1 MSRFSLRAR
10 LTALVTVLFG
20 LALSAAA
27 AVGVARME
35 SSLKADTRR
44 SAEAVLTDYL
54 RQLRG
59 GAIGL
64 GDPDPEHATRFVYL
78 DADGNDLTN
87 LEFQRILFEAVEAEF
102 DDFAAEFADAAAE
115 WEARNSEQ
123 EAAPQPPPDPD
134 PALPPTD
141 PEADQPAPDPASSPA
156 SDSDTPG
163 FFRKTYEL
171 GVDVGDP
178 STADDS
184 ETPTF
189 VHRTYESSYDVGA
202 PVHLAADGD
211 PELLD
216 RGDDVIAVGYPVTL
230 GDTEAVIAVSSP
242 LKPVTDSVAA
252 LSATLLFLVPGLT
265 AAIAAAAWLI
275 IGRTLRPVDAITAQ
289 VNEIGGES
297 LDERVPQPAA
307 DDEIGHLASTMN
319 RMLDRLQQ
327 ARDTQR
333 QWISDASHELRSP
346 ITATLSTL
354 EVARS
359 HPDKTNW
366 AATADTLHDESARL
380 AALVDDLLLLARL
393 DETGTVSHVADVDL
407 DELCLSEAGRPHP
420 SPVHVHIQD
429 PVRVAGSLPNLTR
442 ALRNLVDNAA
452 RHAAG
457 RVDITLG
464 RDNGAAIIHVDDDGP
479 GIPEERREQI
489 FDRFSRLDE
498 SRHRANGEG
507 AGLGLAIAKG
517 IITRHQGTLT
527 VDESPRGGARLTI
540 TLPVETG

>member
-1 MSRFSLRAR
+1 MSSFSLRAR
-10 LTALVTVLFG
+10 LTTLVTVLFG
-20 LALSAAA
+20 LTLSAAA
-27 AVGVARME
+27 AVGAARME

-44 SAEAVLTDYL
+44 SAEALLIDYL
-54 RQLRG
+54 KQLQG

-64 GDPDPEHATRFVYL
+64 GDPDPEHATRFIYL
-78 DADGNDLTN
+78 DADGNELTN
-87 LEFQRILFEAVEAEF
+87 LEFQRILFETLDVNFDAAVAAFEAR
-102 DDFAAEFADAAAE
+102 AAE
-115 WEARNSEQ
+115 S
-123 EAAPQPPPDPD
+123 
-134 PALPPTD
+134 
-141 PEADQPAPDPASSPA
+141 ASSP
-156 SDSDTPG
+156 SD
-163 FFRKTYEL
+163 EQ
-171 GVDVGDP
+171 
-178 STADDS
+178 
-184 ETPTF
+184 ETPTIYLES
-189 VHRTYESSYDVGA
+189 YETELDIA
-202 PVHLAADGD
+202 PPVRLAAGSD

-216 RGDDVIAVGYPVTL
+216 RGDNVVAVGFPVTV
-230 GDTEAVIAVSSP
+230 GDTEAVIAVSAP

-265 AAIAAAAWLI
+265 AAIAAAAWFI

-289 VNEIGGES
+289 VNEISGES

-307 DDEIGHLASTMN
+307 DDEIGHLATTMN
-319 RMLDRLQQ
+319 RMLNRLQQ

-354 EVARS
+354 EVARNQ
-359 HPDKTNW
+359 PDKTNW

-380 AALVDDLLLLARL
+380 ASLVDDLLLLARL
-393 DETGTVSHVADVDL
+393 DETGPASHVADVDL

-420 SPVHVHIQD
+420 NPVHVHIQD

-489 FDRFSRLDE
+489 FNRFSRLDE

-517 IITRHQGTLT
+517 IITRHQGTVT
-527 VDESPRGGARLTI
+527 VAESPRGGARFTV
-540 TLPVETG
+540 TLPVEAA

>member
-1 MSRFSLRAR
+1 MSKLSLRAR
-10 LTALVTVLFG
+10 LTTLVTVLFG
-20 LALSAAA
+20 LTLSAAA
-27 AVGVARME
+27 VVGVARME

-54 RQLRG
+54 RQLQG
-59 GAIGL
+59 GAIDP
-64 GDPDPEHATRFVYL
+64 DPDPEHATRFVYL

-87 LEFQRILFEAVEAEF
+87 LEFQRILFEAMEAEF
-102 DDFAAEFADAAAE
+102 AEFDAEFDAAVAE
-115 WEARNSEQ
+115 WEARAAEQ
-123 EAAPQPPPDPD
+123 EPAPQPPPDP
-134 PALPPTD
+134 
-141 PEADQPAPDPASSPA
+141 EAARPAPDPASDSASDGSPA
-156 SDSDTPG
+156 GDSEMPG
-163 FFRKTYEL
+163 FFRKTYEF
-171 GVDVGDP
+171 GFDIDDP
-178 STADDS
+178 SAADDS

-189 VHRTYESSYDVGA
+189 VRRTYETSYDVG
-202 PVHLAADGD
+202 PPMQLAADGD

-252 LSATLLFLVPGLT
+252 LSATLLFLVPVLT
-265 AAIAAAAWLI
+265 AAIAAAAWFI

-289 VNEIGGES
+289 VNEISGES

-354 EVARS
+354 EVARNQ
-359 HPDKTNW
+359 PDKTNW
-366 AATADTLHDESARL
+366 SATADTLHDESARL
-380 AALVDDLLLLARL
+380 AALVDDLLLLARI
-393 DETGTVSHVADVDL
+393 DETGPASHVADVDL

-420 SPVHVHIQD
+420 NPVHVHVQD

-452 RHAAG
+452 RHAAE

-464 RDNGAAIIHVDDDGP
+464 RDNGAAVIHVDDDGP

-498 SRHRANGEG
+498 SRHRSNGEG

-540 TLPVETG
+540 TLPVETA

>member
-102 DDFAAEFADAAAE
+102 DDFAAEFDAAVAE
-115 WEARNSEQ
+115 WEARAAEQ
-123 EAAPQPPPDPD
+123 EPTPQPPPDP
-134 PALPPTD
+134 
-141 PEADQPAPDPASSPA
+141 EAARPAPDPASDSASDGSPA
-156 SDSDTPG
+156 GDSEMPG
-163 FFRKTYEL
+163 FFRKTYEF
-171 GVDVGDP
+171 GFDIDDP
-178 STADDS
+178 SAADDS

-189 VHRTYESSYDVGA
+189 VRRTYETSYDVGP
-202 PVHLAADGD
+202 PVQLAADGD